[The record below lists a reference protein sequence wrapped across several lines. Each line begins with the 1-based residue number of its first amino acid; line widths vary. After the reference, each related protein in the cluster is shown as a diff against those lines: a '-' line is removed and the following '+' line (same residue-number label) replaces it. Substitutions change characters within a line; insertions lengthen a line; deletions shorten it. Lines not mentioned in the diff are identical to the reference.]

1 MTDEGSHPSPPAA
14 CRPWHSS
21 PLPTSCGVAAQRRT
35 LPSPRCRSGPA
46 CRAGGQQP
54 GLSPEPQVGETC
66 TASTRGPGPSRGVGV
81 DTAESGPALSVPG
94 RAQAPLLPAAPSSAT
109 ALCTGRVPPEPSPP
123 REVWTATAPSEGPG
137 ARAGKRR
144 PPCPGAAAPVLGDQD
159 GWYLGGHT
167 RLVLRGQREGWGTA
181 DPPRTPAG
189 APSPPAPRGLHEG
202 CSAARKSQRLGA
214 SGLGEQPSTRG
225 TAA

>member
-94 RAQAPLLPAAPSSAT
+94 SCQPPQAVPRLYAQGESHQSPAHPVKSGQRRLPLRGLGLGLGRGGHLVQVQQPPCWATRTAGTWEATRGWSCGGSGRAGAQLTLPGHLQGLPLLLLPAASTKDAQPHGSHSAWGPLAWGSSQAH
-109 ALCTGRVPPEPSPP
+109 
-123 REVWTATAPSEGPG
+123 
-137 ARAGKRR
+137 
-144 PPCPGAAAPVLGDQD
+144 
-159 GWYLGGHT
+159 GG
-167 RLVLRGQREGWGTA
+167 Q
-181 DPPRTPAG
+181 
-189 APSPPAPRGLHEG
+189 
-202 CSAARKSQRLGA
+202 
-214 SGLGEQPSTRG
+214 QPNG
-225 TAA
+225 